1 MCLKSWYYS
10 ITKHPSSVSIFHAKM
25 PLYGGNDLMVF
36 YNWGWLRL
44 INKLSL
50 IRSLNLFRFISQ
62 RLEYQIGQSLLNSY
76 IQVDFSFT
84 DCFTLLKRFP
94 VKLDIPM
101 CSAALV
107 KNGGMFTIIINL
119 WVTKRASVNNAVT
132 YLFLKGIFKT
142 KQRIQFAWWL
152 ENNLKFTELQVIFY
166 MVD

>member
-1 MCLKSWYYS
+1 
-10 ITKHPSSVSIFHAKM
+10 M

-119 WVTKRASVNNAVT
+119 
-132 YLFLKGIFKT
+132 
-142 KQRIQFAWWL
+142 
-152 ENNLKFTELQVIFY
+152 
-166 MVD
+166 